1 MDYNSLKNEIDKF
14 RNGTLSKFSNED
26 KKTYIKNIKI
36 LYLNILTKDTKVTI
50 RYRKSKY
57 EAKLLYDVKEV
68 DINIKILKDNVEK
81 KVDMINIMYI
91 EGEDELNIE
100 ENNEENNG
108 EDSETIVGETI
119 VDESENISD
128 NSNNVEVSKN
138 IDTNKRCKTP
148 LRYPGG
154 KSKAIY
160 TLEKHLPNMN
170 NITEFHDCFLGGGS
184 FPIYLT
190 KLYPNLK
197 IKVND
202 VYYPL
207 YNFWIQLR
215 DNGIKMV
222 DKLIEIKNKN
232 NNPELARALF
242 TKQKEVLENINNN
255 SLDRGVAF
263 YIINKCGFSG
273 LVSSTFSAMASES
286 NFSIKGIE
294 NLKIYHNLIKNWVI
308 TNHDYRE
315 FIHDKDINSNRKEVL
330 IYMDPPYMI
339 GPNNNL
345 YGDHGNLHKVFKH
358 EDFFDICKTIPNCN
372 QMISYNSHNLIK
384 DAFTGYDIS
393 DFPLTYTMR
402 STGNYMEQ
410 QKDRLEMVMK
420 HYL

>member
-1 MDYNSLKNEIDKF
+1 MA
-14 RNGTLSKFSNED
+14 
-26 KKTYIKNIKI
+26 
-36 LYLNILTKDTKVTI
+36 TKMI
-50 RYRKSKY
+50 PYKS
-57 EAKLLYDVKEV
+57 
-68 DINIKILKDNVEK
+68 
-81 KVDMINIMYI
+81 
-91 EGEDELNIE
+91 
-100 ENNEENNG
+100 
-108 EDSETIVGETI
+108 
-119 VDESENISD
+119 
-128 NSNNVEVSKN
+128 
-138 IDTNKRCKTP
+138 CKTP

-160 TLEKHLPNMN
+160 TLEKHLPSNMN
-170 NITEFHDCFLGGGS
+170 YITEYHDCFLGGGS
-184 FPIYLT
+184 FAIYMT
-190 KLYPNLK
+190 KLYPNLI

-202 VYYPL
+202 VYEPL

-215 DNGIKMV
+215 DNGIEMV
-222 DKLIEIKNKN
+222 DKLIKIKNDN

-242 TKQKEVLENINNN
+242 IKQKEVLENINNDKI
-255 SLDRGVAF
+255 DRGVAF

-273 LVSSTFSAMASES
+273 LVSSSFSAQASVS
-286 NFSIKGIE
+286 NFSMKGIE
-294 NLKIYHNLIKNWVI
+294 NLKIYHQLIKNWII
-308 TNHDYRE
+308 TNNDYRE

-358 EDFFDICKTIPNCN
+358 EDFFDVCKTIPKCN

-402 STGNYMEQ
+402 STGSYMEQ
-410 QKDRLEMVMK
+410 QKNRLEMVMK